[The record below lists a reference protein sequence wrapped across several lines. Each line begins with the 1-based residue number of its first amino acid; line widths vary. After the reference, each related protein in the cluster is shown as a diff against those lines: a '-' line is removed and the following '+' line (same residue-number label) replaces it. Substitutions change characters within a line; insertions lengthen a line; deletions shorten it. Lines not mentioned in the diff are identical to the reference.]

1 MIGRMTSE
9 PLKNYLHASCFASYS
24 VSMSGTLIFFKFL
37 MMHKQFVLKKNT
49 LFEIKT
55 SILVFFSI
63 LQILKLVFNYC
74 IVLKDKC
81 YII

>member
-1 MIGRMTSE
+1 MIGGMTSE
-9 PLKNYLHASCFASYS
+9 PLKNYLYASCYASYS
-24 VSMSGTLIFFKFL
+24 VSMSRTLFLFKFL

-55 SILVFFSI
+55 FILVFSI

-74 IVLKDKC
+74 IVSKD
-81 YII
+81 II